1 MLSLLLS
8 MAVVTPIPVVQP
20 PPSSPQ
26 ICDELLYELDQ
37 GVQFEV
43 ITEEQAL
50 EVYLRC
56 VVKYL

>member
-26 ICDELLYELDQ
+26 ICDELLYELEQ
-37 GVQFEV
+37 GVKYKV
-43 ITEEQAL
+43 ITGDQAL

>member
-1 MLSLLLS
+1 MFSLLLS
-8 MAVVTPIPVVQP
+8 MAVATPVPVVE

-26 ICDELLYELDQ
+26 ICDELLYELQQ
-37 GVQFEV
+37 GVEFEV

>member
-1 MLSLLLS
+1 